1 MTTTIAFVS
10 FERDLSMNTDSWIS
24 TVPRG
29 SKRSEWASPWTE
41 RASEANERSSER
53 PSGPFKTRLSRVTR
67 NRPLVVGEAKRHLEI
82 NIDTNIPTGQSNCG
96 GGLTW
101 ASWCKKPTKN
111 HLKISAPRDCLWPVI
126 RTENGE
132 NSKYSKIGQYWM
144 PPLEPLQATMSSN
157 VGVNNNLRL
166 GWRYSKKQ
174 ETKFPTGS
182 LGCGGQSW

>member
-1 MTTTIAFVS
+1 MHCCIFICTDEKSSNATSMTRIFRFWKAA
-10 FERDLSMNTDSWIS
+10 EHLRRRI
-24 TVPRG
+24 
-29 SKRSEWASPWTE
+29 E
-41 RASEANERSSER
+41 
-53 PSGPFKTRLSRVTR
+53 
-67 NRPLVVGEAKRHLEI
+67 VVGEAKWHLEI

-126 RTENGE
+126 RTENGK

>member
-1 MTTTIAFVS
+1 MTNDKWCQWAGESLTEATLSEFV
-10 FERDLSMNTDSWIS
+10 
-24 TVPRG
+24 
-29 SKRSEWASPWTE
+29 
-41 RASEANERSSER
+41 R
-53 PSGPFKTRLSRVTR
+53 PEQETAPGGE
-67 NRPLVVGEAKRHLEI
+67 VVGEPKRHLEI
-82 NIDTNIPTGQSNCG
+82 NIDTSIPTGQSNCG

-126 RTENGE
+126 RTENGK

>member
-1 MTTTIAFVS
+1 MFWL
-10 FERDLSMNTDSWIS
+10 FKNH
-24 TVPRG
+24 
-29 SKRSEWASPWTE
+29 RSQNRENSQSPLFFFPGQYDFMKE
-41 RASEANERSSER
+41 SY
-53 PSGPFKTRLSRVTR
+53 FFLFF
-67 NRPLVVGEAKRHLEI
+67 VVGEAKRHLEI

-126 RTENGE
+126 RTENGK